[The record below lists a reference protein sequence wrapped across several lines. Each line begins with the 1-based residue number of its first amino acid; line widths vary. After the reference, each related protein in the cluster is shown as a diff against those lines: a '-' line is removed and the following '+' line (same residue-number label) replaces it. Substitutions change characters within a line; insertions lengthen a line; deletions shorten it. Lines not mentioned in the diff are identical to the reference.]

1 MADKAVD
8 YATRAGDAA
17 MATSAPDDA
26 MRWYR
31 LALEHLDGEGDV
43 ATEVDVLTRL
53 ARAQQQTALGE
64 VRDTVIRAA
73 SSARRAGLADAM
85 AEALLLS
92 ARTSFDEAQPED
104 PEKIALL
111 EDAIER
117 LDDPALRARAQ
128 AALAVELIY
137 VGDTRRFALLDE
149 ALAVARSSGD
159 PLALVDA
166 SRARFNARSRAT
178 WHGDAFREEAQLAVE
193 SRAAAE
199 TLDDPF
205 WLANALAGSGY
216 FAIVTGDGPALRDA
230 LDRLHEFT
238 ERFDTQEVRRS
249 ELMIGQ
255 MAAAIAGD
263 LVLAEALSAEL
274 YALLGAMDV
283 PEAFTYR
290 ATMGF
295 AGRREQDRLHD
306 LLPRWGAAPAAADPV
321 PEPDERGGDVHARRG
336 W

>member
-1 MADKAVD
+1 M
-8 YATRAGDAA
+8 
-17 MATSAPDDA
+17 
-26 MRWYR
+26 
-31 LALEHLDGEGDV
+31 
-43 ATEVDVLTRL
+43 
-53 ARAQQQTALGE
+53 
-64 VRDTVIRAA
+64 
-73 SSARRAGLADAM
+73 
-85 AEALLLS
+85 
-92 ARTSFDEAQPED
+92 
-104 PEKIALL
+104 
-111 EDAIER
+111 
-117 LDDPALRARAQ
+117 
-128 AALAVELIY
+128 ELIY

-205 WLANALAGSGY
+205 WLANTLAGSGY

-306 LLPRWGAAPAAADPV
+306 LLPAWGAAPAAADPD
-321 PEPDERGGDVHARRG
+321 PNPTTRR
-336 W
+336 